1 MAKSK
6 SKADHYVDNEKFFKE
21 ISVWK
26 TEVNEADEVGDPRPP
41 VTDYIGECFM
51 KIAEHLSYKPNFM
64 NYPFREEMIGDAIEN
79 CLMYAANFDP
89 EKSKNPFA
97 YFTQITYFAFLRR
110 IKKEKDQDKIKY
122 KLMEAADAKGEL
134 ASMLDPEKS
143 SKDPYADYLKL
154 TENDIVDVKPKKK
167 KTRRK
172 KKDTGELF

>member
-1 MAKSK
+1 ML
-6 SKADHYVDNEKFFKE
+6 ADPKPQV
-21 ISVWK
+21 
-26 TEVNEADEVGDPRPP
+26 TE
-41 VTDYIGECFM
+41 YIGECFLL
-51 KIAEHLSYKPNFM
+51 IAERLSTRPNFI
-64 NYPFREEMIGDAIEN
+64 NYPYRDEMIGDAIEN

-134 ASMLDPEKS
+134 AAMLDPEKP

-154 TENDIVDVKPKKK
+154 TENDIVKVKPKKK
-167 KTRRK
+167 KKQDVKRRIL
-172 KKDTGELF
+172 ENSFENSHLV